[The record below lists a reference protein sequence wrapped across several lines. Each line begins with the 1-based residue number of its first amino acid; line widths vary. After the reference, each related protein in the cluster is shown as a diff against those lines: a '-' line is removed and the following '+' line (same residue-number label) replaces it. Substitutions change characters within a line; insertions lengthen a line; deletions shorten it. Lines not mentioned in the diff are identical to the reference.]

1 MNGSLGHAEA
11 SQRPQ
16 RSIVLVDADS
26 RRLRRVE
33 FVLRMAGYFVVT
45 MPNDQEAGNWLLSQA
60 ENKVS
65 ALVLMSPYSC
75 DQIGA
80 LAEIVPVKIS
90 IPVLFVA
97 ADNRLDSSAYVDLAY
112 GGKSWCIKTTEF
124 FLLEALEK
132 ILKLQTPNQV
142 LAGTAMP

>member
-11 SQRPQ
+11 PQRPE
-16 RSIVLVDADS
+16 RAIVLVDADS

-33 FVLRMAGYFVVT
+33 FVLRMAGYFVVA
-45 MPNDQEAGNWLLSQA
+45 MPNDQEAGNWMLSQA
-60 ENKVS
+60 DNHVA

-80 LAEIVPVKIS
+80 LAEIVPAKIS
-90 IPVLFVA
+90 VPVLFVA
-97 ADNRLDSSAYVDLAY
+97 ADNRLDSSAYVDFAY

-142 LAGTAMP
+142 PLNTLMP